1 MSITMTT
8 NVNKIGLNAEKE
20 KKTPANLDYYNQLW
34 DYLEY
39 RHFAQT

>member
-20 KKTPANLDYYNQLW
+20 EKKHQPTLIIITNY
-34 DYLEY
+34 EII
-39 RHFAQT
+39 